1 MSLTQHAFAATTL
14 FVNPDGVCGG
24 WNDATR
30 GLFPDSVEVNFNVVQ
45 TINAIDVYTLK
56 NTPNNGSVVGDTTP
70 ATTYG
75 IKNFEVQLWTGASWV
90 TVPGG
95 SVTNNTLA
103 KRRFVFAPTMT
114 DRVRV
119 VVGSSAD
126 NTYSRVVEIEAFS
139 CSPL

>member
-1 MSLTQHAFAATTL
+1 MI
-14 FVNPDGVCGG
+14 DGEHNGNNWGAGGG
-24 WNDATR
+24 WNDGTR
-30 GLFPDSVEVNFNVVQ
+30 NTFPDNVQVNFNAVQ

-56 NTPNNGSVVGDTTP
+56 NSPNNGQPVND
-70 ATTYG
+70 ATAATSYG
-75 IKNFEVQLWTGASWV
+75 IRNFEVQLWTGASWV

-103 KRRFVFAPTMT
+103 KRRFVFTPTMT

-119 VVGSSAD
+119 VVHSSND